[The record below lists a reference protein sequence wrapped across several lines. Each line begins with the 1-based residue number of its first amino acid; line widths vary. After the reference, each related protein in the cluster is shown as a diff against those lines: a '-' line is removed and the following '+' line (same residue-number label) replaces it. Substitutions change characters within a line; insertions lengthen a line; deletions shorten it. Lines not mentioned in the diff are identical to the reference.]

1 MQNLKLG
8 MSVGDY
14 RMNCCRSLRT
24 TNLHELRSIF
34 FFVETTAD
42 CSGLFDFVH
51 VFGASELV
59 QLTVAWCAQC
69 CLVVMNF
76 LSNLVEKRVTLGVFF
91 PFNLCVRKRDKSGQ
105 ISISHLPCTNMSLQ
119 RKWRLLS
126 QYCIQAR
133 ILSSTKKQ
141 SSFFFPHSR
150 VVQVLSSAWRSQR
163 ISFCLHDERRRSS
176 KTSRGS
182 FEGSVPSLP
191 LRHPSIAQKAESAI
205 GSRSQLE
212 HRVSPPSCFISTR
225 TFPNRQHCHQFFW
238 SIVGGPM
245 CNLQLS
251 QKVRTVWRRLGASRE
266 RPYHDCS
273 VVVCP
278 PTGTVVGYRA
288 QNS

>member
-105 ISISHLPCTNMSLQ
+105 IFISHLPCTNMSLQ

-182 FEGSVPSLP
+182 FEGSVPSSP
-191 LRHPSIAQKAESAI
+191 LRHSSE
-205 GSRSQLE
+205 G
-212 HRVSPPSCFISTR
+212 RVSHRITFTARAPRIAAILFHFHSHLPKSTTLPPIFLVDC
-225 TFPNRQHCHQFFW
+225 
-238 SIVGGPM
+238 GGPHV
-245 CNLQLS
+245 QLAAIAKS
-251 QKVRTVWRRLGASRE
+251 AYGVASTGRVE
-266 RPYHDCS
+266 RKAVP
-273 VVVCP
+273 
-278 PTGTVVGYRA
+278 
-288 QNS
+288 

>member
-1 MQNLKLG
+1 
-8 MSVGDY
+8 
-14 RMNCCRSLRT
+14 MNCCRSLRT

-59 QLTVAWCAQC
+59 QLTLAWCAQC

-105 ISISHLPCTNMSLQ
+105 IFISHLPCTNMSLQ
-119 RKWRLLS
+119 REWRLLS

-141 SSFFFPHSR
+141 SSFFFPVQESCKFFR
-150 VVQVLSSAWRSQR
+150 PLGVVSVFLSVFMTSVDAAQKPAEAPSKAAYL
-163 ISFCLHDERRRSS
+163 FRRYHY
-176 KTSRGS
+176 
-182 FEGSVPSLP
+182 V
-191 LRHPSIAQKAESAI
+191 IAQKAESAI